1 MSTIQETVAKLE
13 KSCTELPAVFSI
25 YMHSYRPVVSRE
37 VSLGGLNEAD
47 NILNVGCG
55 AMPFTAALLA
65 KYTDATIHAI
75 DKDPAVLTEAQQ
87 NVDRVGVTDDV
98 KLYEGD
104 GTEVVGD
111 GSIVSEDCDVAVL
124 ALQARPKDQIV
135 SAYQST
141 PDAPSKV
148 IVRQPRSMFDDTY
161 DSVSMTEATVG
172 SVTHLMPTFDQSLML
187 QV

>member
-1 MSTIQETVAKLE
+1 MSAVQKTVAKLE
-13 KSCTELPAVFSI
+13 KSCTELPAVFSV
-25 YMHSYRPVVSRE
+25 YMHSYRPVVSQE
-37 VSLGGLNEAD
+37 VSLGALDEAD

-55 AMPFTAALLA
+55 AMPFTAGLLA

-75 DKDPAVLTEAQQ
+75 DKDSAVLTEAQQ
-87 NVDRVGVTDDV
+87 NLNRVGVGDNV

-104 GTEVVGD
+104 GTKVVGD
-111 GSIVSEDCDVAVL
+111 GSIVSEVCDVAVL

-141 PDAPSKV
+141 SDAPSKV
-148 IVRQPRSMFDDTY
+148 IVRQPRSIFEETY
-161 DSVSMTEATVG
+161 DSISTTEATVD